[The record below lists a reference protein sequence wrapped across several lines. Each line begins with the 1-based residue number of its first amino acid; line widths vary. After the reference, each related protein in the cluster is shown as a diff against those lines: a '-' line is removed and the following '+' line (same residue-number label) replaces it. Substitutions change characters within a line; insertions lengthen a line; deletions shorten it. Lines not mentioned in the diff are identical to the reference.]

1 MKTKM
6 IKFLLKLPSS
16 LRKSKYCTK
25 KRNHPLTET
34 TLEIIG
40 YSSMTKGYLFLKSK
54 FCFAVLSVQDVTCS

>member
-16 LRKSKYCTK
+16 LRKSIAQK